1 MTMLSPVAM
10 LGWIGAVLLFLLAL
24 RTWSDG
30 RAARRRARMGL
41 AGMMLAMGA
50 ALYTHDVVSLP
61 EMLSMAALGS
71 GIGYLIARRASM
83 RSAWPILA
91 LLQAMIGAAL
101 LLTAFAI
108 DGNAIAFAVLFGRL
122 FDDLARAR
130 RLRGKLHCEARRQ
143 AAKAELQPRRA

>member
-24 RTWSDG
+24 RTWPEG
-30 RAARRRARMGL
+30 RTARRCARMGL

-71 GIGYLIARRASM
+71 GIGYLIARRAPM
-83 RSAWPILA
+83 RSAWAILA
-91 LLQAMIGAAL
+91 LLQGMIGAAL
-101 LLTAFAI
+101 LLLI
-108 DGNAIAFAVLFGRL
+108 GQLAVWSP
-122 FDDLARAR
+122 AR
-130 RLRGKLHCEARRQ
+130 RASSVAPAVATGGF
-143 AAKAELQPRRA
+143 